1 MVGVESGWGQSGGWG
16 AVWAK
21 SWSLGL
27 DDSGKPLSCTKHCH
41 STGLLRK
48 GRKMA
53 DGGGGG
59 KGKLMLQNWSVVPG
73 GIDIDLDT
81 DSDISRCSYR

>member
-1 MVGVESGWGQSGGWG
+1 
-16 AVWAK
+16 
-21 SWSLGL
+21 
-27 DDSGKPLSCTKHCH
+27 
-41 STGLLRK
+41 
-48 GRKMA
+48 MA